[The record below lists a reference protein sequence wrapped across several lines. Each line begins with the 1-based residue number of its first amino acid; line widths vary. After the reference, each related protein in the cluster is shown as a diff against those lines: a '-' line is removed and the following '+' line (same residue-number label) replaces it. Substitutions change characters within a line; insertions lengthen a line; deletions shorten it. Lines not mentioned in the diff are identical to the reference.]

1 MRKFRVGDKVEVL
14 NRVDGHRF
22 KIGEI
27 VEIETDCDQ
36 ESLKCKGKNKSYWLS
51 FENIKLVG
59 VKEEEKKVN
68 KFKVGDIVRIIG
80 NKSSGHGFNIGE
92 IGTID
97 MICGKGLKD
106 EHCRVASKNKSYYVA
121 YKDMKLATET
131 NLQTFT
137 ITVSDSSTTLTSDNE
152 TVEIK
157 RYHEDKHDV
166 KIVVNEVVKKYFD
179 EVARANR
186 PTKGKDL
193 IGVEITKGTK
203 FKVINVE
210 PHRDKGYVCLDEY
223 VGKVGSFAKDSF
235 KFTENGYMC
244 SSTFEEDYMNAIDK
258 ENGELFWRYDEVEIL
273 WEGVDEI
280 N

>member
-1 MRKFRVGDKVEVL
+1 MRKWKCISGHGKDDFIVGNIYESNDEGYGLMGEDGFVYGGLRYNEFTGAKFEEV
-14 NRVDGHRF
+14 
-22 KIGEI
+22 
-27 VEIETDCDQ
+27 
-36 ESLKCKGKNKSYWLS
+36 
-51 FENIKLVG
+51 FEKD
-59 VKEEEKKVN
+59 EEKKAN
-68 KFKVGDIVRIIG
+68 KFKVGDKVRIIG
-80 NKSSGHGFNIGE
+80 NKSSGHKFNIGE

-166 KIVVNEVVKKYFD
+166 KVAVNEVVKKYFD